1 MELQLSETGRI
12 LCLDIGQKRTGIALS
27 DETRLIATPR
37 SVILSEPRKKWI
49 SEIKTLIEENEVT
62 LLLVGLP
69 LNHHGE
75 EGQDA
80 ENIRKYIAA
89 LRAEVSTPLIEWDE
103 RFTTAQAERMLIS
116 GDVSRKNRKD
126 VIDKVAAAIILQ
138 SYLDSLRFGKSDD
151 TNYGAE

>member
-1 MELQLSETGRI
+1 MLA
-12 LCLDIGQKRTGIALS
+12 LDIGEKRTGVALS

-37 SVILSEPRKKWI
+37 SVIETQPKKKWLR
-49 SEIKTLIEENEVT
+49 EIKTLLEENEVT
-62 LLLVGLP
+62 LIVVGLP

-80 ENIRKYIAA
+80 DNIRKYIAA
-89 LRAEVSTPLIEWDE
+89 LRAETTTPMIEWDE

-138 SYLDSLRFGKSDD
+138 SYLDSLRFA
-151 TNYGAE
+151 TNEEI